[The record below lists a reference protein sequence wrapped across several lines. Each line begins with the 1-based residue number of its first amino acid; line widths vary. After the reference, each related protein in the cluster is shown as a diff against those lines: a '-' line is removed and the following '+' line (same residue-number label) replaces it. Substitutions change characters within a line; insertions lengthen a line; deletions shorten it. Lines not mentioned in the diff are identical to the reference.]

1 MTEEAK
7 EVTPSPTR
15 GVPIVL
21 DRERHLRFSLKTMR
35 EMREKFGPDGLKAGF
50 NQDKIAELLWYGLRG
65 EDPGLTVEDVEELVD
80 LETLKDVMEAVSLA
94 TGTHGYVEVAAEEE
108 LEEKTEEKAEEK
120 EDAKDPSAAPAPTST
135 SEPETQG
142 SGKDAPSPEQKPVL
156 SKAS

>member
-1 MTEEAK
+1 MTEKAS

-80 LETLKDVMEAVSLA
+80 LETLSAVMEAVSLA

-108 LEEKTEEKAEEK
+108 EAEKVEEK
-120 EDAKDPSAAPAPTST
+120 EDAKDPSSTPAPTST